1 MIVEVFYK
9 GSNFKRLY
17 DTFWN
22 IKTIVRNGD
31 NFCLIPEQEAEANET
46 IVLNVEEF
54 ELRVCY

>member
-22 IKTIVRNGD
+22 VKSIVRNGI
-31 NFCLIPEQEAEANET
+31 NFCLIPEQESEVSET
-46 IVLNVEEF
+46 FVLNVEEF

>member
-22 IKTIVRNGD
+22 IKSIVRDGND
-31 NFCLIPEQEAEANET
+31 FCLIPEQEAEATET
-46 IVLNVEEF
+46 IVLNAEEF
-54 ELRVCY
+54 ELRVGY

>member
-9 GSNFKRLY
+9 GSNFKRVY

-22 IKTIVRNGD
+22 IKSIVRNGN
-31 NFCLIPEQEAEANET
+31 NFCLIPEQESDTSET